1 MSFFH
6 KNRTEPC
13 ARSVKDARFVIPL
26 SLALIIFCAIG
37 VTILK
42 IQHEKGLTSSFVV
55 QKLLNQARAELYRG
69 IADIALGRGTD
80 PAREEAGR
88 RSLAYCEADITEA
101 LRLSGYLTDGG
112 TLADAHEPFKAFRA
126 YLDGSPKTGLELVK
140 DVYGSESLRTLETAI
155 WRMEEGS
162 RHSISVRANTYNNI
176 STITIVVSLV
186 ALALVLLGSLR
197 MENRRRKAEAEA
209 LEERERRLEQ
219 GRKSSAL
226 ESIGVLAGGIAHDFN
241 NLLGGLFGYL
251 ELASNKIEAGSTAG
265 LYLGKAMSVYG
276 RASDL
281 ARRLLTFS
289 KGGAPTK
296 TEGDLGAVVRQAVVF
311 ALSGSKVA
319 PDFSIEPD
327 LPRCAF
333 DPAQVAQVFE
343 NLAINAVQAMPN
355 GGRLRVSAAKAA
367 DSSLDQGG
375 SGDAWILVEV
385 ADTGPGFPP
394 EFAEKIFDPYF
405 TTKERGTGLGLSI
418 CFSIVTKHGG
428 TIEAESIPGSGATF
442 RIRLPALSQ
451 DPARTSSAAKIGP
464 APHPAGRRARVLV
477 VDDEHY
483 IREVTQAALEAM
495 GIDSS
500 AASDGREA
508 LELMRALSSQGASG
522 AFDAVIIDLTIPGGM
537 GGLDAIGPLRTLAP
551 NLPIYAMSGY
561 SDGQA
566 MADPRSLGFTGFLA
580 KPFRKEDLERLL
592 SSARLAS

>member
-1 MSFFH
+1 MSFLP
-6 KNRTEPC
+6 KDRTKPC

-26 SLALIIFCAIG
+26 SLALIIFCAVG

-42 IQHEKGLTSSFVV
+42 IQHERGLNSSFVV

-69 IADIALGRGTD
+69 VAEIALGRD
-80 PAREEAGR
+80 ADKEMEETGK
-88 RSLAYCEADITEA
+88 RSLAYCEADIAEA
-101 LRLSGYLTDGG
+101 LRLSGYLSDGG
-112 TLADAHEPFKAFRA
+112 TLADIRVPFEAFRA
-126 YLDGSPKTGLELVK
+126 YLEGSPKTGSGLLK
-140 DVYGSESLRTLETAI
+140 DVYGSESLKTLETAV
-155 WRMEEGS
+155 WRMEEGA

-251 ELASNKIEAGSTAG
+251 ELASNKIEAGSAAG
-265 LYLGKAMSVYG
+265 LYLGKAMSVFG

-296 TEGDLGAVVRQAVVF
+296 TEGDLGAVVRQAIVF

-355 GGRLRVSAAKAA
+355 GGRLRVSASKAPRGAA
-367 DSSLDQGG
+367 DPAGQDG
-375 SGDAWILVEV
+375 AWILVEV

-418 CFSIVTKHGG
+418 CFSIVNKHGG
-428 TIEAESIPGSGATF
+428 TIEAESVPGSGATF
-442 RIRLPALSQ
+442 RVRLPALAEAPGRPAPEAKT
-451 DPARTSSAAKIGP
+451 DPAQ
-464 APHPAGRRARVLV
+464 HPAGRRARVLV

-508 LELMRALSSQGASG
+508 LELMRALSSQGAPG

-537 GGLDAIGPLRTLAP
+537 GGLEAIGPLRALAP
-551 NLPIYAMSGY
+551 DLPIYAMSGY

-580 KPFRKEDLERLL
+580 KPFRKEDLERIL
-592 SSARLAS
+592 SSARLSS